1 MNHIYKV
8 IFNKATGTFMAVAE
22 YAKSHS
28 TGQRKAVVGAT
39 DTPALGTTLTRTA
52 MAVLL
57 VMMGG
62 QAWGADQGGSGT
74 IGQSVS
80 TTAFHVDYMNPE
92 NRSFTDGNKNRASGE
107 KFTDG
112 KTPLYFKKTDK
123 TGSAS
128 VGKADT
134 AGFRLGDDAKA
145 DKGAWALGTAAE
157 ADTYLSLAVG
167 TGAQTKGNHTKQ
179 ASMAVGTAAYANGLG
194 AAALGANSAA
204 VADHAI
210 ALGMVSVAK
219 GENSVAIGHSAT
231 SEGRRAIAI
240 GSADSTQDQQNLSQY
255 GGLHTHF
262 YREAHT
268 AAKADDT
275 IAIGYHAQAL
285 NTGAL
290 ALGRE
295 AKVEADKGI
304 ALGYGSVVTSSNN
317 STDAY
322 TPTGATALTDAQKAT
337 ATGALSI
344 GSSSIRRQ
352 IKNLGAGKD
361 DTDAVNVAQLKA
373 VEKIAKNAK
382 GGKTTSVKKADDETH
397 ITVNKTA
404 KTDSDEYTV
413 GLSDEAKKVIN
424 NFKEVTVTK
433 DDLNKVN
440 QGITFTGDSG
450 GSVERKLGTTLN
462 IKGGQAT
469 AGNLTNNNIGVV
481 KDGDNGLKVKLAKEL
496 TGLTSVNTGTLTAT
510 NSVSTN
516 TLTATTSVTVG
527 NPNTK
532 AELLNSGLTFTQ
544 TTGKNA
550 GKTIYGTD
558 GLKFTNTDNSALHQ
572 TVRIDKN
579 TIGFSDA
586 DGRVANNLPRLTAT
600 GYDATD
606 TKITNLKK
614 GTDNADAVTIGQLK
628 DAQPNFTA
636 GTGISISPKKGTL
649 TVNNGN
655 GNVTA
660 PTYTIGVN
668 TATLDSTGTGN
679 NKFTVSNNNNNG
691 LVTAENLANYL
702 NTVNQTADTAKT
714 TADTAKGTAETA
726 KSTAESAKTAAD
738 AASQTATQAKTAA
751 DTATTTANQAKSTA
765 DTATTTANA
774 AKQSAQTAQQQATA
788 AKNEATTAKEQAE
801 QAKTAA
807 NTSANEAQTAKTAA
821 ESAKTDAE
829 TAKNAAEKS
838 AGEAKTAQEQATAA
852 KTKAESAES
861 AANAAK
867 QQAETS
873 ANQATT
879 AQQAAQT
886 AQQNA
891 QTAQQSAET
900 AQQQAESAKSDAETA
915 KNSAQ
920 EAQQNA
926 QTAQQKAE
934 SAKSDA
940 ESAKNEAQKAQQQA
954 ETAKSEA
961 TNAKT
966 AAEKAKEQAAT
977 SASAATEAKNK
988 AESAETAANEAKKTA
1003 GNALQTFEVKK
1014 VKENGADD
1022 NDSETITVG
1031 KDNTNG
1037 KVNTLKLKG
1046 ENGLDVTTK
1055 TDGTVTFGLNQTD
1068 GLTIGKSTLNSGGL
1082 TVNNTNNSEQIQV
1095 GADGIKFADVN
1106 GSTAGTPKAD
1116 TAIMTRDGFGFND
1129 GSGQVDTN
1137 KPYLDK
1143 DKLKV
1148 GDVEITKDNGI
1159 NAGNQEITKVKSAI
1173 ADDNGGQ
1180 SDFVTRLGTA
1190 NTSKSDSAATI
1201 KDLYYLSQSP
1211 LTFAGDTGDSVAK
1224 KLGETLTIKGGK
1236 TTATDLTDNNIGVVA
1251 SGDTLNIR
1259 LAKTLNNLDAVNT
1272 QNLTAT
1278 GKITVGTGN
1287 NTAELQNG
1295 GLTFTQAGAGNPP
1308 NTNSK
1313 TVYGVD
1319 GLKFTDGGDTAAE
1332 NTTRITRDKI
1342 GFADKAGS
1350 LDESKPYLDQTKL
1363 KVGGVEIKDSGI
1375 NAGNKAISGVGKA
1388 MQETDAI
1395 NKKALDDAKTELQTQ
1410 ITKASGTANTA
1421 LQTFKVKKVD
1431 ENGDDDDN
1439 AITVGKDDK
1448 QNGEQVN
1455 TLKLKGT
1462 NGLTVA
1468 TSKTDGMVTFG
1479 IDTTGGLKV
1488 GNSTLNNGGLSVN
1501 NGNNSE
1507 QIQVGAD
1514 GIKFAN
1520 VNNGTAGAGI
1530 ENTAIMTKN
1539 GFGFNDGSGTLDKSK
1554 PHLSLTGINA
1564 GNKELSNVKSAI
1576 ADANGQPNQSF
1587 IDRLTNAHGSKANSA
1602 ATVKDLYDL
1611 SQVPLTFAGDTGS
1624 NVTRKL
1630 GETLNIKGGKTQTT
1644 DLTNDNI
1651 GVVANSTDNS
1661 LTVKLAKTLT
1671 GLDAVNTKTLT
1682 ATNSITVGSGDTKAE
1697 LLNSGLTF
1705 SKSNT
1710 APTTNSKTVYGVDG
1724 LKFTDNNGN
1733 TPLAG
1738 TTYITKD
1745 KVGFANNAGSLDDN
1759 LPHLDKDKLKV
1770 GDVEITKDNGIN
1782 AGGKKISNVGEAKQ
1796 ETDAINKKQLDDA
1809 KTELQNKIT
1818 EAKGTAGTA
1827 LQTFTISDGT
1837 EDNNFTVGKTA
1848 DTANNQFNKVTFTGE
1863 NGISIS
1869 NDKTTGKVKVGIDQT
1884 KGLTTPKLT
1893 VGDNADGNGIVIDSK
1908 AGQNTITGLSSTLT
1922 NVTNDGAGHTLTQ
1935 GLADNT
1941 DKTRAASIGD
1951 VLNAGFNLQGNG
1963 TAVDFVSTYDTVNFT
1978 NGNATTAKV
1987 TYDEASKTSK
1997 VAYDV
2002 NVDDKTLEVTSDK
2015 KLGVKT
2021 TTITK
2026 TDANGNATTF
2036 STTDDNALVKA
2047 SDIAS
2052 HLNTLAGDIQ
2062 TAKGASQA
2070 GNSAGYVDA
2079 DGNKVIYNS
2088 TDKKYYQVNGNGQAD
2103 KTKEVAKDKL
2113 VAQAQTP
2120 DGTLAQMNVKSVITK
2135 EKEND
2140 ANGINEDNAF
2150 VKGLENAAK
2159 DTKTKN
2165 AAVTVNDLHQVASTP
2180 ITFKSDDGV
2189 HSQVNLGDT
2198 FAMTGGADYTNLSD
2212 GKNIGVVSQPNGIQ
2226 FKLAKDLTN
2235 LNSVSAGGTRID
2247 EKGVS
2252 FVEPNGQAKAN
2263 TPVLSANGLD
2273 MGGKRISNIGAAI
2286 NDNDAVNF
2294 KQFNEVAKTVNT
2306 LNNQSNSGA
2315 SLPFVVTD
2323 ANGNPVNGTDG
2334 KPQKAIK
2341 GTDGKYYQ
2349 ANANGVPVDKDG
2361 NPITDA
2367 DKLANLAA
2375 HGKPLDTGHQVVA
2388 KLGGNSDAIT
2398 LTNIKATLPQIATPN
2413 TGNNT
2418 NAGQAQSLPSL
2429 SAAQQT
2435 NAASVKDV
2443 LNAGFNLQTNNNQ
2456 VDFVKAYDTV
2466 NFVNGAG
2473 TDITSMRSAD
2483 GTMSNITVNTALA
2496 ATDDNGNVLIKA
2508 KDGKFYKADDLM
2520 PNGSLKAGKS
2530 ASDAKT
2536 PAGLSLVNPNADK
2549 GSTGDAVALNNLS
2562 EAVFKA
2568 KDGTTTTVN
2577 SDGISIKGKD
2587 NSNIALSKDGLDMG
2601 GKVISNVG
2609 KGTKDTDA
2617 ANMQQLNE
2625 VRSLL
2630 GLGNA
2635 GNGNAGSG
2643 NAGNAGN
2650 AGGGQVNIADVKK
2663 DPNSGSG
2670 SSSNSPAIKAG
2681 TVLGGKGNNDAD
2693 KLESGGVQVGV
2704 DKDGRANGDL
2714 NNVWVKT
2721 QKDGSKKALLTTYN
2735 VQDQTNYVTNN
2746 PAEAIDRMNE
2756 QGIRFFHVNDGNQEP
2771 VVQGRNSIDSSA
2783 SGRHSA
2789 AVGYQAKASGDAAVA
2804 VGRQTQAGNQSIAIG
2819 DKAQATGNQ
2828 SIAIGT
2834 GNVVTG
2840 KHSGAIG
2847 DPSTVKADNSYSV
2860 GNNNQFTD
2868 ATQTDVFGVGNNI
2881 TVTES
2886 NSVAL
2891 GSNSAIS
2898 AGTQA
2903 GTQAKKSDGT
2913 AGATTTAGATGTVKG
2928 FAGQTAV
2935 GAVSVGASG
2944 AERRIQNVAAG
2955 EVSATSTDAVNGS
2968 QLYKA
2973 TQGIAN
2979 ATNELGYRI
2988 HQNENKANAGI
2999 SSAMAMASMP
3009 QAYIPGRSMVTG
3021 GIATYNGQGAVAVG
3035 LSKLSDNG
3043 QWIFKIN
3050 GSADTQGNAGAAVG
3064 AGFHW

>member
-1 MNHIYKV
+1 MAGTALQTFKV
-8 IFNKATGTFMAVAE
+8 KKVDENGADDDEANTITVGKETKGEQVNTLKLKGKDGLTVATSKADGTVTFGLNQDSGLTIG
-22 YAKSHS
+22 KSTLS
-28 TGQRKAVVGAT
+28 NGGLTVKNGNEQIQVGADGVKFADVNNNDAGAGIDGTSRITKDKIGFTGAGGTLDKSKPHLTPTGINAGNQEITNVKSAIADATNGQT
-39 DTPALGTTLTRTA
+39 DP
-52 MAVLL
+52 
-57 VMMGG
+57 
-62 QAWGADQGGSGT
+62 
-74 IGQSVS
+74 
-80 TTAFHVDYMNPE
+80 
-92 NRSFTDGNKNRASGE
+92 SFIT
-107 KFTDG
+107 
-112 KTPLYFKKTDK
+112 
-123 TGSAS
+123 
-128 VGKADT
+128 
-134 AGFRLGDDAKA
+134 RLG
-145 DKGAWALGTAAE
+145 
-157 ADTYLSLAVG
+157 
-167 TGAQTKGNHTKQ
+167 N
-179 ASMAVGTAAYANGLG
+179 ANNTSS
-194 AAALGANSAA
+194 NSAA
-204 VADHAI
+204 TVKD
-210 ALGMVSVAK
+210 LY
-219 GENSVAIGHSAT
+219 
-231 SEGRRAIAI
+231 
-240 GSADSTQDQQNLSQY
+240 DLSQSPLTFA
-255 GGLHTHF
+255 G
-262 YREAHT
+262 
-268 AAKADDT
+268 DT
-275 IAIGYHAQAL
+275 G
-285 NTGAL
+285 N
-290 ALGRE
+290 
-295 AKVEADKGI
+295 D
-304 ALGYGSVVTSSNN
+304 VT
-317 STDAY
+317 
-322 TPTGATALTDAQKAT
+322 
-337 ATGALSI
+337 
-344 GSSSIRRQ
+344 
-352 IKNLGAGKD
+352 
-361 DTDAVNVAQLKA
+361 
-373 VEKIAKNAK
+373 
-382 GGKTTSVKKADDETH
+382 
-397 ITVNKTA
+397 
-404 KTDSDEYTV
+404 
-413 GLSDEAKKVIN
+413 
-424 NFKEVTVTK
+424 
-433 DDLNKVN
+433 
-440 QGITFTGDSG
+440 
-450 GSVERKLGTTLN
+450 RKLGDTL
-462 IKGGQAT
+462 KVQGGNKDT
-469 AGNLTNNNIGVV
+469 DLTENNIGVV
-481 KDGDNGLKVKLAKEL
+481 ADNTNGSLTVKLAKTL
-496 TGLTSVNTGTLTAT
+496 SGLTEVKTETLTA
-510 NSVSTN
+510 SDKVK
-516 TLTATTSVTVG
+516 VG
-527 NPNTK
+527 NTGNT
-532 AELLNSGLTFTQ
+532 AELLNSGLTFTGVAP
-544 TTGKNA
+544 TTNS
-550 GKTIYGTD
+550 KTIYGND
-558 GLKFTNTDNSALHQ
+558 GLKFTDGSDKAAEGT
-572 TVRIDKN
+572 TRITRDK
-579 TIGFSDA
+579 IGF
-586 DGRVANNLPRLTAT
+586 
-600 GYDATD
+600 
-606 TKITNLKK
+606 
-614 GTDNADAVTIGQLK
+614 
-628 DAQPNFTA
+628 A
-636 GTGISISPKKGTL
+636 G
-649 TVNNGN
+649 
-655 GNVTA
+655 
-660 PTYTIGVN
+660 
-668 TATLDSTGTGN
+668 
-679 NKFTVSNNNNNG
+679 
-691 LVTAENLANYL
+691 
-702 NTVNQTADTAKT
+702 
-714 TADTAKGTAETA
+714 
-726 KSTAESAKTAAD
+726 
-738 AASQTATQAKTAA
+738 
-751 DTATTTANQAKSTA
+751 
-765 DTATTTANA
+765 
-774 AKQSAQTAQQQATA
+774 
-788 AKNEATTAKEQAE
+788 
-801 QAKTAA
+801 
-807 NTSANEAQTAKTAA
+807 
-821 ESAKTDAE
+821 
-829 TAKNAAEKS
+829 
-838 AGEAKTAQEQATAA
+838 
-852 KTKAESAES
+852 
-861 AANAAK
+861 
-867 QQAETS
+867 
-873 ANQATT
+873 
-879 AQQAAQT
+879 
-886 AQQNA
+886 
-891 QTAQQSAET
+891 
-900 AQQQAESAKSDAETA
+900 
-915 KNSAQ
+915 
-920 EAQQNA
+920 
-926 QTAQQKAE
+926 
-934 SAKSDA
+934 
-940 ESAKNEAQKAQQQA
+940 
-954 ETAKSEA
+954 
-961 TNAKT
+961 
-966 AAEKAKEQAAT
+966 
-977 SASAATEAKNK
+977 
-988 AESAETAANEAKKTA
+988 
-1003 GNALQTFEVKK
+1003 
-1014 VKENGADD
+1014 
-1022 NDSETITVG
+1022 
-1031 KDNTNG
+1031 
-1037 KVNTLKLKG
+1037 
-1046 ENGLDVTTK
+1046 
-1055 TDGTVTFGLNQTD
+1055 
-1068 GLTIGKSTLNSGGL
+1068 
-1082 TVNNTNNSEQIQV
+1082 
-1095 GADGIKFADVN
+1095 GADG
-1106 GSTAGTPKAD
+1106 SL
-1116 TAIMTRDGFGFND
+1116 
-1129 GSGQVDTN
+1129 DTN

-1148 GDVEITKDNGI
+1148 GDVEIKNTGI
-1159 NAGNQEITKVKSAI
+1159 DAG
-1173 ADDNGGQ
+1173 G
-1180 SDFVTRLGTA
+1180 
-1190 NTSKSDSAATI
+1190 
-1201 KDLYYLSQSP
+1201 
-1211 LTFAGDTGDSVAK
+1211 
-1224 KLGETLTIKGGK
+1224 
-1236 TTATDLTDNNIGVVA
+1236 
-1251 SGDTLNIR
+1251 
-1259 LAKTLNNLDAVNT
+1259 
-1272 QNLTAT
+1272 
-1278 GKITVGTGN
+1278 
-1287 NTAELQNG
+1287 
-1295 GLTFTQAGAGNPP
+1295 
-1308 NTNSK
+1308 
-1313 TVYGVD
+1313 
-1319 GLKFTDGGDTAAE
+1319 
-1332 NTTRITRDKI
+1332 
-1342 GFADKAGS
+1342 
-1350 LDESKPYLDQTKL
+1350 
-1363 KVGGVEIKDSGI
+1363 
-1375 NAGNKAISGVGKA
+1375 KAISNVGEA
-1388 MQETDAI
+1388 QQETDAVTY
-1395 NKKALDDAKTELQTQ
+1395 KQHKQVADKLKDLEKTD
-1410 ITKASGTANTA
+1410 IDKVKTA
-1421 LQTFKVKKVD
+1421 LQTFTVKKHD
-1431 ENGDDDDN
+1431 ATNDDDT
-1439 AITVGKDDK
+1439 ITVGKETKDGK
-1448 QNGEQVN
+1448 VN
-1455 TLKLKGT
+1455 TLTLKGE

-1468 TSKTDGMVTFG
+1468 TSKADGTVTFG
-1479 IDTTGGLKV
+1479 ID
-1488 GNSTLNNGGLSVN
+1488 
-1501 NGNNSE
+1501 
-1507 QIQVGAD
+1507 AD
-1514 GIKFAN
+1514 
-1520 VNNGTAGAGI
+1520 
-1530 ENTAIMTKN
+1530 
-1539 GFGFNDGSGTLDKSK
+1539 
-1554 PHLSLTGINA
+1554 
-1564 GNKELSNVKSAI
+1564 
-1576 ADANGQPNQSF
+1576 
-1587 IDRLTNAHGSKANSA
+1587 
-1602 ATVKDLYDL
+1602 
-1611 SQVPLTFAGDTGS
+1611 
-1624 NVTRKL
+1624 
-1630 GETLNIKGGKTQTT
+1630 
-1644 DLTNDNI
+1644 
-1651 GVVANSTDNS
+1651 
-1661 LTVKLAKTLT
+1661 
-1671 GLDAVNTKTLT
+1671 
-1682 ATNSITVGSGDTKAE
+1682 
-1697 LLNSGLTF
+1697 
-1705 SKSNT
+1705 
-1710 APTTNSKTVYGVDG
+1710 
-1724 LKFTDNNGN
+1724 
-1733 TPLAG
+1733 
-1738 TTYITKD
+1738 
-1745 KVGFANNAGSLDDN
+1745 
-1759 LPHLDKDKLKV
+1759 
-1770 GDVEITKDNGIN
+1770 
-1782 AGGKKISNVGEAKQ
+1782 
-1796 ETDAINKKQLDDA
+1796 
-1809 KTELQNKIT
+1809 
-1818 EAKGTAGTA
+1818 
-1827 LQTFTISDGT
+1827 
-1837 EDNNFTVGKTA
+1837 
-1848 DTANNQFNKVTFTGE
+1848 
-1863 NGISIS
+1863 
-1869 NDKTTGKVKVGIDQT
+1869 

-1893 VGDNADGNGIVIDSK
+1893 VGSTNGNGIVIDSK
-1908 AGQNTITGLSSTLT
+1908 DGQNTITGLSSTLT

-2002 NVDDKTLEVTSDK
+2002 NVDDKTLEITSDK

-2026 TDANGNATTF
+2026 TDANGNATNF
-2036 STTDDNALVKA
+2036 SATDGNALVKA
-2047 SDIAS
+2047 KDIAT

-2088 TDKKYYQVNGNGQAD
+2088 TDKKYYQVNDNGQAD

-2212 GKNIGVVSQPNGIQ
+2212 GKNIGVVSQPNGVQ

-2323 ANGNPVNGTDG
+2323 ANGNPVNDTDG

-2375 HGKPLDTGHQVVA
+2375 HGKPLETGHQVVA

-2398 LTNIKATLPQIATPN
+2398 LTNIKTTLPQIATPN

-2466 NFVNGAG
+2466 NFVNGTGA
-2473 TDITSMRSAD
+2473 DITSMRSAD

-2643 NAGNAGN
+2643 NTGNAGN
-2650 AGGGQVNIADVKK
+2650 AGGGQVNIVDVKK

-2681 TVLGGKGNNDAD
+2681 TVLGGKGNNDTERLAN
-2693 KLESGGVQVGV
+2693 GGVQVGV
-2704 DKDGRANGDL
+2704 DKDGNANGDL

-2735 VQDQTNYVTNN
+2735 VEGQTNYVTNN
-2746 PAEAIDRMNE
+2746 PAEAIDKMNE

-2783 SGRHSA
+2783 SGKHSA
-2789 AVGYQAKASGDAAVA
+2789 AVGYQAKANGEAAVA

-2913 AGATTTAGATGTVKG
+2913 AGKTTTAGATGTVKG

-2935 GAVSVGASG
+2935 GAISVGASG

-2979 ATNELGYRI
+2979 ATNELGHRI

-3043 QWIFKIN
+3043 QWVFKIN

-3064 AGFHW
+3064 AGFHF

>member
-322 TPTGATALTDAQKAT
+322 NPNGENDTTLDNAKAT
-337 ATGALSI
+337 ANTGALSI
-344 GSSSIRRQ
+344 GSDSIRRK
-352 IKNLGAGKD
+352 ITNLGAGKD
-361 DTDAVNVAQLKA
+361 NTDAVNVAQLKA

-382 GGKTTSVKKADDETH
+382 GGKTTTVKKADDETY
-397 ITVNKTA
+397 ITVENTTK
-404 KTDSDEYTV
+404 KGSTDSDEYTV
-413 GLSDEAKKVIN
+413 SLSQNARNVIN
-424 NFKEVTVTK
+424 NFKGVTVTK
-433 DDLNKVN
+433 DELNKVN
-440 QGITFTGDSG
+440 QGITFQGDTDTG
-450 GSVERKLGTTLN
+450 VERKLGTTLT
-462 IKGGQAT
+462 IKGGENT
-469 AGNLTNNNIGVV
+469 ADKLTNGKNIGVV
-481 KDGDNGLKVKLAKEL
+481 KDDNGLKVKLAKEL

-527 NPNTK
+527 SGNNT
-532 AELLNSGLTFTQ
+532 AQLQNGGLTFTP
-544 TTGKNA
+544 TGNA
-550 GKTIYGTD
+550 GKTVYGTD
-558 GLKFTNTDNSALHQ
+558 GLKFTNTNNVATHE

-579 TIGFSDA
+579 TIGFSGT
-586 DGRVANNLPRLTAT
+586 DGTVATNLPRLTT
-600 GYDATD
+600 SGYDAQS
-606 TKITNLKK
+606 TKITNLTA
-614 GTDNADAVTIGQLK
+614 GIVDTDAVTIKQLK
-628 DAQPNFTA
+628 DAKPSLTA
-636 GTGISISPKKGTL
+636 GDGISITNGTL
-649 TVNNGN
+649 TVNKNNGS
-655 GNVTA
+655 VTA
-660 PTYTIGVN
+660 PSYTISVK
-668 TATLDSTGTGN
+668 TATLDSTDTGN
-679 NKFTVSNNNNNG
+679 NKFTVSGNNNNNG
-691 LVTAENLANYL
+691 LVTAEHLANYL
-702 NTVNQTADTAKT
+702 NTVNK
-714 TADTAKGTAETA
+714 
-726 KSTAESAKTAAD
+726 TAESAKTAAN
-738 AASQTATQAKTAA
+738 AAKQEAT
-751 DTATTTANQAKSTA
+751 TATTKATAAESTANQAKSTA

-977 SASAATEAKNK
+977 SASEATKAKDK
-988 AESAETAANEAKKTA
+988 AESAEIAANEAKQTA
-1003 GNALQTFEVKK
+1003 GNALQTFKVKK
-1014 VKENGADD
+1014 VNADGND
-1022 NDSETITVG
+1022 ADDSETITVG
-1031 KDNTNG
+1031 KDDTDG
-1037 KVNTLKLKG
+1037 KVNTLTLKG
-1046 ENGLDVTTK
+1046 ENGLDVK
-1055 TDGTVTFGLNQTD
+1055 TDKASGTVTFGIDTQS
-1068 GLTIGKSTLNSGGL
+1068 GLKVGQSTLNSGGL
-1082 TVNNTNNSEQIQV
+1082 SVNNTAGDEQIQV

-1106 GSTAGTPKAD
+1106 GNTAGTPKAD
-1116 TAIMTRDGFGFND
+1116 TAIMTKNGFGFND

-1770 GDVEITKDNGIN
+1770 GDVEITKNNGIN
-1782 AGGKKISNVGEAKQ
+1782 AGGKKISNVGEATDN
-1796 ETDAINKKQLDDA
+1796 TDAINKKALDDA
-1809 KTELQNKIT
+1809 KTELQTKIT

-1863 NGISIS
+1863 NGISII
-1869 NDKTTGKVKVGIDQT
+1869 NDKTTGKVKVGIDT
-1884 KGLTTPKLT
+1884 NKGLITPKLT
-1893 VGDNADGNGIVIDSK
+1893 VGSTNGNGIVIDSK
-1908 AGQNTITGLSSTLT
+1908 DGQNTITGLSNTLT

-1951 VLNAGFNLQGNG
+1951 VLNAGFNLKNNG
-1963 TAVDFVSTYDTVNFT
+1963 EAKDFVSTYDTVNFT
-1978 NGNATTAKV
+1978 NGNATTATV
-1987 TYDEASKTSK
+1987 TYDGNSKTSK

-2047 SDIAS
+2047 KDIAT

-2079 DGNKVIYNS
+2079 DGNKVIYDS
-2088 TDKKYYQVNGNGQAD
+2088 TDKKYYQVNDNGQAD

-2120 DGTLAQMNVKSVITK
+2120 DGKLAQMNVKSVITK
-2135 EKEND
+2135 EKENES
-2140 ANGINEDNAF
+2140 NGINKDNAF
-2150 VKGLENAAK
+2150 VKGLENAAA
-2159 DTKTKN
+2159 DDKTKN

-2247 EKGVS
+2247 DKGIS

-2273 MGGKRISNIGAAI
+2273 MGGKRISNIGAAV

-2323 ANGNPVNGTDG
+2323 ANGNPINGTDG

-2429 SAAQQT
+2429 SAAQQS

-2443 LNAGFNLQTNNNQ
+2443 LNSGFNLQTNNNQ

-2466 NFVNGAG
+2466 NFVNGTGAN
-2473 TDITSMRSAD
+2473 ITSMRNAD

-2496 ATDDNGNVLIKA
+2496 ATDDDGNVLIKA

-2520 PNGSLKAGKS
+2520 SNGSLKAGKS

-2650 AGGGQVNIADVKK
+2650 VGGGQVNIADVKK
-2663 DPNSGSG
+2663 DPNSG

-2681 TVLGGKGNNDAD
+2681 TVLGGKGNNDVD